1 MSAVGSRT
9 GSVVHSLVGSKP
21 GEIALP
27 AGFPWA
33 PSWGIGGGPGRGYR
47 PGLDPAALVPTP
59 DIELWVTTTGND
71 SNAGTSVGAAKRS
84 LFGAWTLLSAGTY
97 DNARIYV
104 EAGDYYNDQGWK
116 AVTLGVSS
124 ASPPEVTSLEIIGY
138 GGRVRLLAQD
148 AALTYS
154 SAGSG
159 AYSATLAAAPFGV
172 IDEATPDAYG
182 APTWLTAQA
191 SLAAVQASGGWYHS
205 AGTLYVKTA
214 DARAPDRWIVAAKT
228 GLGGMNVNN
237 TGCSAFQRGIDWIGF
252 ATGFSGYKA
261 SRIGAED
268 CCYRGNQT
276 QGTSCTTITD
286 AYFFR
291 CTADASYNGDGFVYS
306 SSGVALE
313 VDCVGNSNGYSG
325 AHTSNGSTAHGATV
339 IRCGGRYQNN
349 EGPNVADVVSSKSV
363 TLGAMIGA
371 SRATAGTQRTNVAS
385 DGATGKMYLADC
397 YLDGLGTQDLWTI
410 GAGSVIYLRATG
422 YNGAIG
428 TGTVSTW

>member
-1 MSAVGSRT
+1 MMSFMQDRGGFLRRATPEV
-9 GSVVHSLVGSKP
+9 
-21 GEIALP
+21 LP
-27 AGFPWA
+27 SGFPWS
-33 PSWGIGGGPGRGYR
+33 PSWPIYR
-47 PGLDPAALVPTP
+47 DTQSRRYRVGLDPASLVPTP
-59 DIELWVTTTGND
+59 DIELWVTTSGND
-71 SNAGTSVGAAKRS
+71 GNAGTSVGAAKRS
-84 LFGAWTLLSAGTY
+84 LFGAWLVLSAGTY
-97 DNARIYV
+97 TNARIYV

-124 ASPPEVTSLEIIGY
+124 GSPPEVDSLEIIGY

-159 AYSATLAAAPFGV
+159 AYSTTLAAAPFGV
-172 IDEATPDAYG
+172 LDEAQPDAYG

-191 SLAAVQASGGWYHS
+191 NLAAVQASGGWYHS

-237 TGCSAFQRGIDWIGF
+237 AGCSAFQRGLDWIGF
-252 ATGFSGYKA
+252 TTGFSGFAA

-268 CCYRGNQT
+268 CRFRGNQT

-306 SSGVALE
+306 SAGVALE

-325 AHTSNGSTAHGATV
+325 SLTSNGSTAHGATV
-339 IRCGGRYQNN
+339 IRCGGRYLNN
-349 EGPNVADVVSSKSV
+349 KGPNVVDVASSKSV

-371 SRATAGTQRTNVAS
+371 SRATAGTQKTNVAS

-397 YLDGLGTQDLWTI
+397 YLDGKGTQDLYSI
-410 GAGSVIYLRATG
+410 NAGSVIYLRATG
-422 YNGAIG
+422 YSGVTG
-428 TGTVSTW
+428 SGTVSTW

>member
-349 EGPNVADVVSSKSV
+349 EGPNVAGEVPFTVSDGSGEVSFAVSV
-363 TLGAMIGA
+363 AMADAPI
-371 SRATAGTQRTNVAS
+371 VAS
-385 DGATGKMYLADC
+385 AGDPAA
-397 YLDGLGTQDLWTI
+397 LDVASSP
-410 GAGSVIYLRATG
+410 AGDDPF
-422 YNGAIG
+422 
-428 TGTVSTW
+428 TVKEL